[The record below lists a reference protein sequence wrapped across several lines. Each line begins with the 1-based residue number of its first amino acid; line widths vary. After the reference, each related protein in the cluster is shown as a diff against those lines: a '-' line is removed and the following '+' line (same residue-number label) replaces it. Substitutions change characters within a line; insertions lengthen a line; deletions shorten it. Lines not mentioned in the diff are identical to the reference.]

1 MRQNL
6 KFWFVAASVKFY
18 QTALPHLVDIEIF
31 PQSVVNKSTLSESW
45 IRKVRI
51 LGEFKFQL
59 GQKMYSADLIPIY
72 SDWFSTIAL
81 PVAVEKPFR
90 LYNYTILKTSCQWIS
105 NCRLYIEL

>member
-1 MRQNL
+1 MDSFFFQDVDSNYDTQLVVVTQFWKLESPVWILDGFERDKNL

-51 LGEFKFQL
+51 LREFKFQL
-59 GQKMYSADLIPIY
+59 G
-72 SDWFSTIAL
+72 
-81 PVAVEKPFR
+81 
-90 LYNYTILKTSCQWIS
+90 
-105 NCRLYIEL
+105 